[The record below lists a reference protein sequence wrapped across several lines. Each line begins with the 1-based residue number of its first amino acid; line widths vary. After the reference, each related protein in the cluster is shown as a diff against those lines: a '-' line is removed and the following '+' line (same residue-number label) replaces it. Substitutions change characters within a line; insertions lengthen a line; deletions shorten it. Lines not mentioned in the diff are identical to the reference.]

1 MRIFGI
7 LVLLSLLGLGFGLSY
22 FMYRQLGTGVVTL
35 DAAPQFVQNEDGN
48 LCADVDLSVK
58 ARSLGRWP
66 LLLEDGQ
73 NFYGVATV
81 QGSANADIGL
91 RIISPANRLVVF
103 TPQRQHEYE
112 FAVTSAIRGEYTF
125 ELDNRH
131 STFAGKDVTI
141 SVCLT

>member
-7 LVLLSLLGLGFGLSY
+7 LILLSILGLGLGLSY
-22 FMYRQLGTGVVTL
+22 SMYRQLGTAVVSL
-35 DAAPQFVQNEDGN
+35 NAAPEYVQNEAGN

-73 NFYGVATV
+73 NFAGVATV
-81 QGSANADIGL
+81 QGGATSDIGL
-91 RIISPANRLVVF
+91 RIISPTNRVVVF

-131 STFAGKDVTI
+131 STFTGKQVTI

>member
-1 MRIFGI
+1 
-7 LVLLSLLGLGFGLSY
+7 
-22 FMYRQLGTGVVTL
+22 MYRQLGTAIVTL
-35 DAAPQFVQNEDGN
+35 DAAPQFVQNEEGN

-73 NFYGVATV
+73 DFNGVATV
-81 QGSANADIGL
+81 HGGPAADIGL
-91 RIISPANRLVVF
+91 RIISPTNRLVVF
-103 TPQRQHEYE
+103 TPERQHEYE

-131 STFAGKDVTI
+131 STFKGKQVTI